1 MALNCSQLSRDR
13 VGVVILMNNKPR
25 KQRVEEQKIIYDYV
39 DMLERYSNVAET
51 ESVGKSLCLTRHDG
65 YTYSTIVV
73 SGAKLTIRFE
83 VEFPG
88 GSRD

>member
-1 MALNCSQLSRDR
+1 M
-13 VGVVILMNNKPR
+13 GVVVLMNNKPR

-51 ESVGKSLCLTRHDG
+51 ESVGKSLRLTRHDG

-73 SGAKLTIRFE
+73 GGAKLTIRFE

-88 GSRD
+88 GSHD